1 MVQTAQAKERHVQE
15 GEILPALFYH
25 TAMTGIAKQSNK
37 CTALHIR
44 LG

>member
-1 MVQTAQAKERHVQE
+1 MVQTAQAKEHHVLE

-25 TAMTGIAKQSNK
+25 TSMTGIAKQSNK
-37 CTALHIR
+37 FTALHVR